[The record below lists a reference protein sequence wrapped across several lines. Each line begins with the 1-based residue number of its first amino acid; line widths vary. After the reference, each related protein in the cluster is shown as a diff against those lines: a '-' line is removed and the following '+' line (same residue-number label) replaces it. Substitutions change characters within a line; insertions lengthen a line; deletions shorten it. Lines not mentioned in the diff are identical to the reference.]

1 MYFSPFTKQNKAEVW
16 LKLVEASTLN
26 FKVLNESRYSMLG
39 SVVHLA
45 MFHLRFSSSSSVFQ
59 QFVFF
64 YCVFFRNIFSQIV
77 PLRTF
82 SLIVFPNSVL
92 SQAVLPCIFAICTLR
107 ACRAFDNKSFHCD
120 LFIFICTCDRISTRL
135 VDWFYI
141 IAGFLPLKWHTWKRK
156 EIIDVSSYVTIWWNT
171 RLSKI
176 MRIQKRNKLFGKG
189 KVLVRDYD
197 HNMTIIINLS
207 WYWHIGKMWDVTSV
221 TDGRGWKVGWF
232 TRFRKWSSPGC
243 LT

>member
-135 VDWFYI
+135 VLYYSWVF
-141 IAGFLPLKWHTWKRK
+141 
-156 EIIDVSSYVTIWWNT
+156 TIKMT
-171 RLSKI
+171 HMKK
-176 MRIQKRNKLFGKG
+176 KRNHWCFQLRDN
-189 KVLVRDYD
+189 LVKY
-197 HNMTIIINLS
+197 
-207 WYWHIGKMWDVTSV
+207 
-221 TDGRGWKVGWF
+221 
-232 TRFRKWSSPGC
+232 
-243 LT
+243 

>member
-1 MYFSPFTKQNKAEVW
+1 MYCLKQ
-16 LKLVEASTLN
+16 
-26 FKVLNESRYSMLG
+26 YCP
-39 SVVHLA
+39 
-45 MFHLRFSSSSSVFQ
+45 VFLQ
-59 QFVFF
+59 
-64 YCVFFRNIFSQIV
+64 YV
-77 PLRTF
+77 PLGRVVLSTTSHFTVTF
-82 SLIVFPNSVL
+82 SFL
-92 SQAVLPCIFAICTLR
+92 FA
-107 ACRAFDNKSFHCD
+107 
-120 LFIFICTCDRISTRL
+120 L
-135 VDWFYI
+135 VTGFQPEWFYI

-197 HNMTIIINLS
+197 HDHNMTIIINLS